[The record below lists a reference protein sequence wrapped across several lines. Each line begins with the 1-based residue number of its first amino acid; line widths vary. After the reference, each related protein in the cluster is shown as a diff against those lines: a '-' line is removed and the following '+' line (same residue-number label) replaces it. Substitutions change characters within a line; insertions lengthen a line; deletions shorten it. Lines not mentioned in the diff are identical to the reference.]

1 MSEANSDSFT
11 LIEKAKDIAIDK
23 NKKAPTKAIIAKN
36 CSIIFNLICF
46 Y

>member
-1 MSEANSDSFT
+1 MSEANSDSSAS
-11 LIEKAKDIAIDK
+11 IEKAKHIAIDK
-23 NKKAPTKAIIAKN
+23 HKKAPTKAMIAKN